1 MLTVVAVLALALNPQ
16 SALPTL
22 REELQKHGL
31 EATGVEDADRRITS
45 YQVLNDSQWFA
56 IGYYYYWDDGSNRLP
71 EILHVRTYD
80 KRARQWQ
87 QAELKG
93 EFGSILRLDRGGRWW
108 YVSGH
113 LSPSAAPTLVLSDDL
128 RLVRTLKGRTELVLP
143 DGRLVYQHS
152 MIHFAPAHPGSL
164 GLYDPATNRDVLLF
178 PSSPTSAGSED
189 SLVNRTFT
197 DLAVSRAPSRI
208 TFSVDEQ
215 HVRLTP
221 SNAAEPVGA
230 VRRLRVTCDLSAKPL
245 CAVR

>member
-1 MLTVVAVLALALNPQ
+1 MLSPQFVV
-16 SALPTL
+16 PTL
-22 REELQKHGL
+22 REELKKHGL
-31 EATGVEDADRRITS
+31 EATGVEDADHRITN

-56 IGYYYYWDDGSNRLP
+56 ISYYWDDSSNRLP

-80 KRARQWQ
+80 KGARRWQ
-87 QAELKG
+87 HVELKG
-93 EFGSILRLDRGGRWW
+93 EFGTILRLDRGGRWW

-113 LSPSAAPTLVLSDDL
+113 FSPSAAPTLVLSDDL

-143 DGRLVYQHS
+143 DGRLVYQQS

-164 GLYDPATNRDVLLF
+164 GLYDPATNRDLLLF
-178 PSSPTSAGSED
+178 PSSPASAGRED

-197 DLAVSRAPSRI
+197 DIAVSRAPSTI

-230 VRRLRVTCDLSAKPL
+230 VRRLRVTCDLSGKPR
-245 CAVR
+245 CAVRQP